1 MIFKPRYGIIVAC
14 DVYELETL
22 KKLSREL
29 ADLDFL
35 VGFKL
40 GMDLVLKSGLY
51 KTVEVIREYTD
62 KPLLYDHQKYGTDIP
77 EVCGG
82 EILKIIKEAGVDG
95 LIIFPHAGIKTLK
108 ATVDGC
114 HSHGLTPI
122 VGGVMTH
129 QGFLVKEGGY
139 IEDNA
144 PERTIRDA
152 AKLGVEHFVLPGN
165 RVELMRRLKKIIV
178 SYIDEPR
185 ILFPG
190 VGSGQGGNIKEAF
203 QSTLPAPSYAIVGR
217 SIYRSKDMKK
227 AARDLWKEVEDLLIN
242 RKEY

>member
-1 MIFKPRYGIIVAC
+1 MILKPKYGIIIAC
-14 DVYELETL
+14 DVFELETL

-40 GMDLVLKSGLY
+40 GINLVLKTGLY
-51 KTVEVIREYTD
+51 KAVEVIREYTD

-82 EILKIIKEAGVDG
+82 EILKIIKETGIDG

-108 ATVDGC
+108 ATVNGC

-139 IEDNA
+139 IENSA

-165 RVELMRRLKKIIV
+165 QVELIRRLKEIIV
-178 SYIDEPR
+178 SNVGKPK

-190 VGSGQGGNIKEAF
+190 IGSGQGGSIKEAF
-203 QSTLPAPSYAIVGR
+203 HSTSPAPSYAIVGR
-217 SIYRSKDMKK
+217 GIYRSRDMRK
-227 AARDLWKEVEDLLIN
+227 AAIDLWKEVDDLLVN